1 MPVCACVCVS
11 LFACV
16 ADRELAAVFGKSSLK
31 MPEPV
36 KAVFSLS
43 YSTLT
48 SLSHV
53 PSCLAVVFL
62 LLLPP
67 RAALSVSALTS
78 AGAKGRWLLFR
89 LCLSCCLCRCLC
101 LYLCFSCRCHYFCGC
116 CLSLCAC
123 AKSQRLRF
131 LVCLYSALSPLLP
144 LPLPVSSGNSFIP
157 LVQSSVINLAA
168 KRILKAEQS
177 IISNYHG

>member
-1 MPVCACVCVS
+1 MCMPVCVWVCLHVLQTENLPLFLANQVWKCRSQLKLFSAS
-11 LFACV
+11 LTPHSP
-16 ADRELAAVFGKSSLK
+16 L
-31 MPEPV
+31 
-36 KAVFSLS
+36 SLS
-43 YSTLT
+43 LT
-48 SLSHV
+48 S
-53 PSCLAVVFL
+53 PSLAIVFH

-101 LYLCFSCRCHYFCGC
+101 PYLCFSCRWHYFCGC

-131 LVCLYSALSPLLP
+131 LVCLYSPLSPLLP
-144 LPLPVSSGNSFIP
+144 LPLPLSSGNSFIP